1 VKRVAITGLGCVSAA
16 GLGVGALLDALRSG
30 RSAIAP
36 VQALKAR
43 GIANAIGAEVRGF
56 DPAQHFDPDRLPL
69 LDRFAQFALIAARE
83 ALAGAGLETSVLR
96 RDTAVILGSGVG
108 GKQSDDEAS
117 ERLYSGDGRV
127 HPLVIPRTMMS
138 AATSHV
144 TMEFGMTG
152 PAFTVTSACSS
163 SAHALGQAMLMIRS
177 GMVPVALAGGSDAA
191 FCYGLYK
198 AWAAMRL
205 LAPDTCRPFDRN
217 RRGLVLG
224 EGAGILV
231 LEDLDHA
238 QARGAAIHAE
248 LAGFGMTSDA
258 DHITQPSAD
267 GEAQAM
273 VRALQDGGIATHEI
287 EYINAHG
294 TGTPMNDR
302 IETTAIKMV
311 FDQHAQRLPVSSTKS
326 ILGHA
331 LGAAGALEC
340 VACVLAMEHRFVPPT
355 ANYVTAD
362 PECDLDCVPNLMRP
376 MEIGAALS
384 NSFAFGGLNAVIA
397 LKRWDG

>member
-1 VKRVAITGLGCVSAA
+1 MKRVVITGLGCVSAA

-30 RSAIAP
+30 RTAIAP
-36 VQALKAR
+36 VETLKNK
-43 GIANAIGAEVRGF
+43 GIPNAIGAEVRGL
-56 DPAQHFDPDRLPL
+56 DPERHFDPERLTF
-69 LDRFAQFALIAARE
+69 LDRFAQFALVAVRE
-83 ALAGAGLETSVLR
+83 ALSGAGLEGSVLR
-96 RDTAVILGSGVG
+96 RSTAVILGSGVG
-108 GKQSDDEAS
+108 GKYSDDEAS
-117 ERLYSGDGRV
+117 ERLYRGDGRV

-138 AATSHV
+138 AATSQV
-144 TMEFGMTG
+144 AMEFGMTG
-152 PAFTVTSACSS
+152 PAFSVTSACAS
-163 SAHALGQAMLMIRS
+163 SAHAIGQAMLMIRS

-191 FCYGLYK
+191 FCFGLYK

-224 EGAGILV
+224 EGAGIVV

-238 QARGAAIHAE
+238 RSRGAVIHGE

-258 DHITQPSAD
+258 EHITNPSAG
-267 GEAQAM
+267 GEASAMAQA
-273 VRALQDGGIATHEI
+273 LEDGRMAAQEI
-287 EYINAHG
+287 DYINAHG
-294 TGTPMNDR
+294 TGTLINDR
-302 IETTAIKMV
+302 VETSAIKMV
-311 FDQHAQRLPVSSTKS
+311 FGEPAARIPISSTKS

-340 VACVLAMEHRFVPPT
+340 IATVLGMTYRFAPPT

-362 PECDLDCVPNLMRP
+362 PECDLDCVPNAMRP
-376 MEIGAALS
+376 MDIGAALS

-397 LKRWDG
+397 LRRWDG